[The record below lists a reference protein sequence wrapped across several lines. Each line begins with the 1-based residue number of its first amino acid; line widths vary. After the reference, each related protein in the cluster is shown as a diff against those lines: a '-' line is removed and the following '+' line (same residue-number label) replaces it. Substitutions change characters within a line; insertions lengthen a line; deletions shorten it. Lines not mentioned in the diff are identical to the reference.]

1 MAAKIT
7 ALCNQKGGV
16 GKSTTAFHLARAAVL
31 SGRRVLVVDNAAGES
46 VQEDQAGLADAL
58 SSRAPETLRDVI
70 VAGVWPGLDVAPT
83 TGATLGMFA
92 TSW

>member
-16 GKSTTAFHLARAAVL
+16 GKSTTAFHLA
-31 SGRRVLVVDNAAGES
+31 
-46 VQEDQAGLADAL
+46 
-58 SSRAPETLRDVI
+58 RAPETLRDVI